1 MQTTIIIRLPTN
13 KSKDMLELDFTT
25 IITAIVSLIGGGW
38 LFNLYS
44 AKPRK
49 TSIELE
55 NVGKAMEEMNGVINT
70 MKESS
75 RVYREDTDKTIR
87 GLNTKIE
94 NLEKSIKVKDE
105 AIYSAYDC
113 PFPDKSS
120 DCIVLKVYK
129 KCHECSIETQIVQ
142 DNDEQES
149 EDGE

>member
-1 MQTTIIIRLPTN
+1 MI
-13 KSKDMLELDFTT
+13 ELDYTT

-38 LFNLYS
+38 IFNVYS

-75 RVYREDTDKTIR
+75 RIYREDTDRTILC
-87 GLNTKIE
+87 LNTNIE
-94 NLEKSIKVKDE
+94 NLEKSIKVKVE
-105 AIYSAYDC
+105 AIYAAYDC

-120 DCIVLKVYK
+120 YCIVLKVYK
-129 KCHECSIETQIVQ
+129 KCRDCNIETQVF
-142 DNDEQES
+142 NDSEESQE
-149 EDGE
+149 

>member
-1 MQTTIIIRLPTN
+1 MEI
-13 KSKDMLELDFTT
+13 DFTT

-55 NVGKAMEEMNGVINT
+55 NVGKAMEEMNGVIKT

-75 RVYREDTDKTIR
+75 RTYREETDRTIR

-129 KCHECSIETQIVQ
+129 KCHDCSIETQIVK
-142 DNDEQES
+142 DDDAQES
-149 EDGE
+149 EDGEEKQM

>member
-1 MQTTIIIRLPTN
+1 
-13 KSKDMLELDFTT
+13 MLELDVTT

-38 LFNLYS
+38 IFNVYS

-55 NVGKAMEEMNGVINT
+55 NVGKAMEEMNGVITT

-75 RVYREDTDKTIR
+75 RIYREDTDRTIR

-120 DCIVLKVYK
+120 DCIVLRVYK

-142 DNDEQES
+142 DDVQES
-149 EDGE
+149 EDEE

>member
-1 MQTTIIIRLPTN
+1 
-13 KSKDMLELDFTT
+13 MLELDVTT

-38 LFNLYS
+38 IFNVYS

-55 NVGKAMEEMNGVINT
+55 NVGKAMEEMNGVITT

-75 RVYREDTDKTIR
+75 RVYREDTDRTIR
-87 GLNTKIE
+87 GLNAKVE

-120 DCIVLKVYK
+120 DCIVLRVYK

-142 DNDEQES
+142 DDVQES
-149 EDGE
+149 EDEE

>member
-1 MQTTIIIRLPTN
+1 MF
-13 KSKDMLELDFTT
+13 ELDVTT

-38 LFNLYS
+38 IFNVYS

-55 NVGKAMEEMNGVINT
+55 NVGKAMEEMNGVITT

-75 RVYREDTDKTIR
+75 RIYREDTDRTIKV
-87 GLNTKIE
+87 LNTKIE
-94 NLEKSIKVKDE
+94 NLEKTIKVKDE

-120 DCIVLKVYK
+120 ECIVLKVYK
-129 KCHECSIETQIVQ
+129 KCSECSIDTQIVK
-142 DNDEQES
+142 DNDMQELD
-149 EDGE
+149 ELE

>member
-1 MQTTIIIRLPTN
+1 M
-13 KSKDMLELDFTT
+13 ELDFTT
-25 IITAIVSLIGGGW
+25 IITAIVSVIGGGW

-55 NVGKAMEEMNGVINT
+55 NVGKAMEEMNGVIKT

-75 RVYREDTDKTIR
+75 RTYREETDRTIR

-113 PFPDKSS
+113 PFPEKSS

-129 KCHECSIETQIVQ
+129 KCHECNIETQIVQ
-142 DNDEQES
+142 DNEIQES

>member
-1 MQTTIIIRLPTN
+1 
-13 KSKDMLELDFTT
+13 MLELDVTT

-38 LFNLYS
+38 IFNVYS

-55 NVGKAMEEMNGVINT
+55 NVGKAMEEMNGVITT

-75 RVYREDTDKTIR
+75 RIYREDTDRTIR
-87 GLNTKIE
+87 GLNAKIE

-120 DCIVLKVYK
+120 DCIVLRGYK

-142 DNDEQES
+142 DDDVQES
-149 EDGE
+149 EDVD

>member
-1 MQTTIIIRLPTN
+1 M
-13 KSKDMLELDFTT
+13 MELDYTT

-38 LFNLYS
+38 IFNVYS

-55 NVGKAMEEMNGVINT
+55 NVGKAMEEMNGVITT

-75 RVYREDTDKTIR
+75 RIYREDTDRTIKV
-87 GLNTKIE
+87 LNTKIE
-94 NLEKSIKVKDE
+94 NLEKTIKVKDE

-129 KCHECSIETQIVQ
+129 KCSECSIDTQIVK
-142 DNDEQES
+142 DNDMQEAD
-149 EDGE
+149 ELE

>member
-1 MQTTIIIRLPTN
+1 MFG
-13 KSKDMLELDFTT
+13 LDYTA
-25 IITAIVSLIGGGW
+25 IITAIVGLIGGGW

-55 NVGKAMEEMNGVINT
+55 NVGKAMEEMNGVITT

-75 RVYREDTDKTIR
+75 RIYREDTDRTIR

-120 DCIVLKVYK
+120 DCIVLRVYK
-129 KCHECSIETQIVQ
+129 KCHECSIETQVFE
-142 DNDEQES
+142 DSAESQE
-149 EDGE
+149 

>member
-1 MQTTIIIRLPTN
+1 
-13 KSKDMLELDFTT
+13 MLELDVTT

-38 LFNLYS
+38 IFNVYS

-55 NVGKAMEEMNGVINT
+55 NVGKAMEEMNGVITT

-75 RVYREDTDKTIR
+75 RIYREDTDRTIKV
-87 GLNTKIE
+87 LNTKIE
-94 NLEKSIKVKDE
+94 NLEKTIKVKDE

-129 KCHECSIETQIVQ
+129 KCSECSIDTQIIK
-142 DNDEQES
+142 DNDMQEL
-149 EDGE
+149 ENVE

>member
-1 MQTTIIIRLPTN
+1 M
-13 KSKDMLELDFTT
+13 ELDFTT

-75 RVYREDTDKTIR
+75 RTYRDETDRTIR

-113 PFPDKSS
+113 PFPEKSS

-129 KCHECSIETQIVQ
+129 KCRECSIETQIVQ
-142 DNDEQES
+142 DKDVQES
-149 EDGE
+149 EDGD

>member
-1 MQTTIIIRLPTN
+1 M
-13 KSKDMLELDFTT
+13 MELDVTT
-25 IITAIVSLIGGGW
+25 IITAIVSVIGGGW

-55 NVGKAMEEMNGVINT
+55 NVGKAMEEMNGVITT

-75 RVYREDTDKTIR
+75 RIYREDTDRTIR
-87 GLNTKIE
+87 CLNTKIE

-120 DCIVLKVYK
+120 DCIVLRVYK

-142 DNDEQES
+142 DDDVQES
-149 EDGE
+149 EDVD

>member
-1 MQTTIIIRLPTN
+1 M
-13 KSKDMLELDFTT
+13 ELDFTT
-25 IITAIVSLIGGGW
+25 IITAIVSVIGGGW

-75 RVYREDTDKTIR
+75 RTYRDETDRTIH

-113 PFPDKSS
+113 PFPEKSS

-129 KCHECSIETQIVQ
+129 KCRECSIETQIVQ
-142 DNDEQES
+142 DKDVQEP

>member
-1 MQTTIIIRLPTN
+1 
-13 KSKDMLELDFTT
+13 MLELDYTT
-25 IITAIVSLIGGGW
+25 ILTAIVSLIGGGW
-38 LFNLYS
+38 IFNVYS

-55 NVGKAMEEMNGVINT
+55 NVGKAMDEMNGVITT

-75 RVYREDTDKTIR
+75 RIYREDTDRTIR
-87 GLNTKIE
+87 DLNAKIE

-142 DNDEQES
+142 DTDVQES
-149 EDGE
+149 EDEE

>member
-1 MQTTIIIRLPTN
+1 M
-13 KSKDMLELDFTT
+13 ELDVTT

-38 LFNLYS
+38 IFNVYS

-75 RVYREDTDKTIR
+75 RTYREDTDRTIR
-87 GLNTKIE
+87 CLNTKID

-129 KCHECSIETQIVQ
+129 KCSECSIDTKIVQ
-142 DNDEQES
+142 DNDIQKS
-149 EDGE
+149 EDVEL

>member
-1 MQTTIIIRLPTN
+1 M
-13 KSKDMLELDFTT
+13 ELDFTT

-55 NVGKAMEEMNGVINT
+55 NVGKAMEEMNGVIKT

-75 RVYREDTDKTIR
+75 QTYREETDKTIR
-87 GLNTKIE
+87 CLNTKIE

-129 KCHECSIETQIVQ
+129 KCHECSIETQIVK
-142 DNDEQES
+142 DNDVNES

>member
-1 MQTTIIIRLPTN
+1 ME
-13 KSKDMLELDFTT
+13 LEFTT
-25 IITAIVSLIGGGW
+25 IITAIVSVIGGGW

-75 RVYREDTDKTIR
+75 RTYRDETDRTIR
-87 GLNTKIE
+87 VLNTKIE

-129 KCHECSIETQIVQ
+129 KCHECSIETQVFE
-142 DNDEQES
+142 DSAESQE
-149 EDGE
+149 

>member
-1 MQTTIIIRLPTN
+1 M
-13 KSKDMLELDFTT
+13 MELDVTT

-38 LFNLYS
+38 IFNVYS

-55 NVGKAMEEMNGVINT
+55 NVGKAMDEMNGVITT

-75 RVYREDTDKTIR
+75 RIYREDTDRTIKV
-87 GLNTKIE
+87 LNTKIE
-94 NLEKSIKVKDE
+94 NLEKTIKVKDE

-120 DCIVLKVYK
+120 DCIVLRVYK
-129 KCHECSIETQIVQ
+129 KCSECSIDTKIVK
-142 DNDEQES
+142 DNDMQELD
-149 EDGE
+149 ELE

>member
-1 MQTTIIIRLPTN
+1 
-13 KSKDMLELDFTT
+13 MLDFDFTT
-25 IITAIVSLIGGGW
+25 IITAIVSVIGGGW

-55 NVGKAMEEMNGVINT
+55 NVGKAMDEMNGVITT
-70 MKESS
+70 MIESS
-75 RVYREDTDKTIR
+75 RIYREDTDRTIKV
-87 GLNTKIE
+87 LNTKIE

-129 KCHECSIETQIVQ
+129 KCHECSMENQIVQ
-142 DNDEQES
+142 DDVQES

>member
-1 MQTTIIIRLPTN
+1 
-13 KSKDMLELDFTT
+13 MLELDYTT

-38 LFNLYS
+38 IFNVYS

-55 NVGKAMEEMNGVINT
+55 NVGKAMDEMNGVITT

-75 RVYREDTDKTIR
+75 RIYREDTDRTIR
-87 GLNTKIE
+87 GLNAKIE
-94 NLEKSIKVKDE
+94 NLEKSIKVKEE

-120 DCIVLKVYK
+120 DCIVLRVYK
-129 KCHECSIETQIVQ
+129 KCHECSIENQIVQ
-142 DNDEQES
+142 DDVQES

>member
-1 MQTTIIIRLPTN
+1 M
-13 KSKDMLELDFTT
+13 ELDFTT
-25 IITAIVSLIGGGW
+25 IITAVVSLIGGGW

-75 RVYREDTDKTIR
+75 RTYRDDTDRTIR
-87 GLNTKIE
+87 VLNTKIE

-129 KCHECSIETQIVQ
+129 KCHECSIETQIVN
-142 DNDEQES
+142 DNEIQES
-149 EDGE
+149 DDGD

>member
-1 MQTTIIIRLPTN
+1 MF
-13 KSKDMLELDFTT
+13 ELDFTT
-25 IITAIVSLIGGGW
+25 IITAIVSVIGGGW

-55 NVGKAMEEMNGVINT
+55 NVGRAMEEMNGVITT

-75 RVYREDTDKTIR
+75 RIYREDTDRTIR
-87 GLNTKIE
+87 GLNAKIE

-120 DCIVLKVYK
+120 DCIVLRVYK
-129 KCHECSIETQIVQ
+129 KCHECSIETQVFEDSAESQ
-142 DNDEQES
+142 D
-149 EDGE
+149 

>member
-1 MQTTIIIRLPTN
+1 
-13 KSKDMLELDFTT
+13 MLELDVTT

-38 LFNLYS
+38 IFNVYS

-55 NVGKAMEEMNGVINT
+55 NVGKAMEEMNGVITT

-75 RVYREDTDKTIR
+75 RIYREDTDRTIKV
-87 GLNTKIE
+87 LNTKIE

-120 DCIVLKVYK
+120 DCIVLRVYK

-142 DNDEQES
+142 DDDVQES
-149 EDGE
+149 EDVD

>member
-1 MQTTIIIRLPTN
+1 
-13 KSKDMLELDFTT
+13 MLELDVTT

-38 LFNLYS
+38 IFNVYS

-55 NVGKAMEEMNGVINT
+55 NVGKAMEEMNGVITT

-75 RVYREDTDKTIR
+75 RVYREDTDRTIR

-129 KCHECSIETQIVQ
+129 KCRECSIETQIVQ
-142 DNDEQES
+142 DDVQES

>member
-1 MQTTIIIRLPTN
+1 MMGLDYTAIITTI
-13 KSKDMLELDFTT
+13 
-25 IITAIVSLIGGGW
+25 VGVIGGGW

-55 NVGKAMEEMNGVINT
+55 NVRKAMEEMNGVINT
-70 MKESS
+70 TKESS
-75 RVYREDTDKTIR
+75 RIYREDTDRTIR
-87 GLNTKIE
+87 GQNAKID
-94 NLEKSIKVKDE
+94 NLEKTMKVKDE

>member
-1 MQTTIIIRLPTN
+1 M
-13 KSKDMLELDFTT
+13 MELDVTT

-38 LFNLYS
+38 IFNVYS

-55 NVGKAMEEMNGVINT
+55 NVGKAMDEMNGVITT

-75 RVYREDTDKTIR
+75 RVYREDTDRTIR

-120 DCIVLKVYK
+120 DCIVLRVYK

-142 DNDEQES
+142 DDDVQES
-149 EDGE
+149 EDVD

>member
-1 MQTTIIIRLPTN
+1 
-13 KSKDMLELDFTT
+13 MLELDVTT

-38 LFNLYS
+38 IFNVYS

-55 NVGKAMEEMNGVINT
+55 NVGKAMDEMNGVITT

-75 RVYREDTDKTIR
+75 RVYREDTDRTIR
-87 GLNTKIE
+87 GLNAKIE

-142 DNDEQES
+142 DNDVQES
-149 EDGE
+149 EDDE

>member
-1 MQTTIIIRLPTN
+1 M
-13 KSKDMLELDFTT
+13 ELDFTT

-75 RVYREDTDKTIR
+75 RIYREDTDRTIQ

-129 KCHECSIETQIVQ
+129 KCRECNIETQVF
-142 DNDEQES
+142 DDSAESQE
-149 EDGE
+149 

>member
-1 MQTTIIIRLPTN
+1 
-13 KSKDMLELDFTT
+13 MLELDVTT

-38 LFNLYS
+38 IFNVYS

-55 NVGKAMEEMNGVINT
+55 NVGKAMEEMNGVITT

-75 RVYREDTDKTIR
+75 RVYREDTDRTIR
-87 GLNTKIE
+87 GLNAKVE

-142 DNDEQES
+142 DDDVQES
-149 EDGE
+149 EDVD

>member
-1 MQTTIIIRLPTN
+1 M
-13 KSKDMLELDFTT
+13 ELDFTT
-25 IITAIVSLIGGGW
+25 IITAIVSVIGGGW

-75 RVYREDTDKTIR
+75 RTYRDETDRTIR
-87 GLNTKIE
+87 VLNTKIE

-129 KCHECSIETQIVQ
+129 KCRECSIETQIVQ
-142 DNDEQES
+142 DDIQES
-149 EDGE
+149 EDGD

>member
-1 MQTTIIIRLPTN
+1 M
-13 KSKDMLELDFTT
+13 EFDFTT

-49 TSIELE
+49 TSIKLE
-55 NVGKAMEEMNGVINT
+55 NVGKAMEEMNGVITT

-75 RVYREDTDKTIR
+75 RIYREDTDRTIKV
-87 GLNTKIE
+87 LNTKIE
-94 NLEKSIKVKDE
+94 NLEKTIKVKDE

-129 KCHECSIETQIVQ
+129 KCSECSIDTQIVK
-142 DNDEQES
+142 DNDMQELD
-149 EDGE
+149 ELE

>member
-1 MQTTIIIRLPTN
+1 MF
-13 KSKDMLELDFTT
+13 ELDFTT
-25 IITAIVSLIGGGW
+25 IITAIVSVIGGGW

-55 NVGKAMEEMNGVINT
+55 NVGKAMEEMNGVITT

-75 RVYREDTDKTIR
+75 RIYREDTDRTIKV
-87 GLNTKIE
+87 LNTKIE
-94 NLEKSIKVKDE
+94 NLEKTIKVKDE

-129 KCHECSIETQIVQ
+129 KCSECSIDTQIVK
-142 DNDEQES
+142 DDIQES

>member
-1 MQTTIIIRLPTN
+1 MF
-13 KSKDMLELDFTT
+13 ELDVTT

-38 LFNLYS
+38 IFNVYS

-55 NVGKAMEEMNGVINT
+55 NVGKAMEEMNGVITT

-75 RVYREDTDKTIR
+75 RIYREDTDRTIKV
-87 GLNTKIE
+87 LNTKIE
-94 NLEKSIKVKDE
+94 NLEKTIKVKDE

-129 KCHECSIETQIVQ
+129 KCSECSIDTQIVK
-142 DNDEQES
+142 DNDMHELDEL
-149 EDGE
+149 E

>member
-1 MQTTIIIRLPTN
+1 MEI
-13 KSKDMLELDFTT
+13 DFTT

-55 NVGKAMEEMNGVINT
+55 NVGKAMEEMNGVIKT

-75 RVYREDTDKTIR
+75 RTYREETDRTIR

-129 KCHECSIETQIVQ
+129 KCHDCSIETQIVK
-142 DNDEQES
+142 DDDEQES
-149 EDGE
+149 DDSE

>member
-1 MQTTIIIRLPTN
+1 MF
-13 KSKDMLELDFTT
+13 ELDFTT
-25 IITAIVSLIGGGW
+25 IITAIVSVIGGGW

-75 RVYREDTDKTIR
+75 RTYRDETDRTIR

-113 PFPDKSS
+113 PFPEKSS

-129 KCHECSIETQIVQ
+129 KCRECSIETQIVQ
-142 DNDEQES
+142 DKDVQES
-149 EDGE
+149 EDGD

>member
-1 MQTTIIIRLPTN
+1 M
-13 KSKDMLELDFTT
+13 MGLDYTA
-25 IITAIVSLIGGGW
+25 IITAIVGLVGGGW

-55 NVGKAMEEMNGVINT
+55 NVRKAMEEMNGVINT

-75 RVYREDTDKTIR
+75 RIYREDTDRTIR
-87 GLNTKIE
+87 GQNAKID
-94 NLEKSIKVKDE
+94 NLEKTMKVKDE

-120 DCIVLKVYK
+120 DCIVLRVYK
-129 KCHECSIETQIVQ
+129 KCHECSIETQVFEDSAESQ
-142 DNDEQES
+142 EQ
-149 EDGE
+149 

>member
-1 MQTTIIIRLPTN
+1 M
-13 KSKDMLELDFTT
+13 MELDYTT

-38 LFNLYS
+38 IFNVYS

-55 NVGKAMEEMNGVINT
+55 NVGKAMEEMNGVITT

-75 RVYREDTDKTIR
+75 RIYREDTDRTIKV
-87 GLNTKIE
+87 LNTKIE
-94 NLEKSIKVKDE
+94 NLEKTIKVKDE

-120 DCIVLKVYK
+120 DCIVLRVYK
-129 KCHECSIETQIVQ
+129 KCSECSIDTQIIK
-142 DNDEQES
+142 DNDMQELD
-149 EDGE
+149 ELE

>member
-1 MQTTIIIRLPTN
+1 MEI
-13 KSKDMLELDFTT
+13 DFTT

-55 NVGKAMEEMNGVINT
+55 NVGKAMEEMNGVIKT

-75 RVYREDTDKTIR
+75 RTYREETDRTIR
-87 GLNTKIE
+87 GLNTKID

-105 AIYSAYDC
+105 AIYAAYDC

-129 KCHECSIETQIVQ
+129 KCRECSIETQIVQ
-142 DNDEQES
+142 DKDVQES

>member
-1 MQTTIIIRLPTN
+1 M
-13 KSKDMLELDFTT
+13 ELDFTT
-25 IITAIVSLIGGGW
+25 IITAIVSVIGGGW

-75 RVYREDTDKTIR
+75 RTYRDETDRTISA
-87 GLNTKIE
+87 LNTKIE

-113 PFPDKSS
+113 PFPEKSS
-120 DCIVLKVYK
+120 ECIVLKVYK
-129 KCHECSIETQIVQ
+129 KCRECSIEKQIVQ
-142 DNDEQES
+142 DKDVQES

>member
-1 MQTTIIIRLPTN
+1 MF
-13 KSKDMLELDFTT
+13 ELDVTT

-38 LFNLYS
+38 IFNVYS

-75 RVYREDTDKTIR
+75 RIYREDTDRTIR

-129 KCHECSIETQIVQ
+129 KCRECNIETQVF
-142 DNDEQES
+142 DDSAESQE
-149 EDGE
+149 